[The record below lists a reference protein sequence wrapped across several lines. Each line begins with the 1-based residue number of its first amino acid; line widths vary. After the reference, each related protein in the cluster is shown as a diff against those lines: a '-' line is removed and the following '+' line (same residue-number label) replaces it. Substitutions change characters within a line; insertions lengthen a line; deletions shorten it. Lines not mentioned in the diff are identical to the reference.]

1 MGRSLWKGPFLE
13 KSFLKNS
20 FFDKTQNIWSRR
32 SIIPSV
38 LIGKNVFIYNGKLF
52 KKVSITREKVGYKFG
67 DFCSTRVYVSKTA
80 KLNSKLKKR

>member
-1 MGRSLWKGPFLE
+1 
-13 KSFLKNS
+13 
-20 FFDKTQNIWSRR
+20 
-32 SIIPSV
+32 
-38 LIGKNVFIYNGKLF
+38 LIGKNVFIYNGKVF